1 MNTKK
6 IELIDNDIEEAANLI
21 GSKDKF
27 KQLKLIEKVKNAWAT
42 KEFDPLSGLMV
53 YKKYQTDYIPAMY
66 GGPSPNPINYDW
78 DDDLK
83 RLVSNLEIHKEDLQ
97 KEGSSKQLNPLVTIN
112 NTNTNMVTV
121 TLSQTIQELNKT
133 YLTKE
138 ELAEIMVMLADLDSL
153 KGKKKDTIWNK
164 AKNILSWLGDKAFDV
179 GIAVLPYI
187 MAALA

>member
-1 MNTKK
+1 
-6 IELIDNDIEEAANLI
+6 
-21 GSKDKF
+21 
-27 KQLKLIEKVKNAWAT
+27 
-42 KEFDPLSGLMV
+42 
-53 YKKYQTDYIPAMY
+53 
-66 GGPSPNPINYDW
+66 
-78 DDDLK
+78 
-83 RLVSNLEIHKEDLQ
+83 
-97 KEGSSKQLNPLVTIN
+97 
-112 NTNTNMVTV
+112 MVTV

>member
-1 MNTKK
+1 
-6 IELIDNDIEEAANLI
+6 
-21 GSKDKF
+21 
-27 KQLKLIEKVKNAWAT
+27 
-42 KEFDPLSGLMV
+42 
-53 YKKYQTDYIPAMY
+53 MY

-112 NTNTNMVTV
+112 NTNTKMVTV

-138 ELAEIMVMLADLDSL
+138 DLAEIMVMLADLDSL